1 MRAAVLSGKGGTG
14 KTFVSVNLAAAAAGS
29 VYIDCDVEEPNGR
42 VFFKPE
48 EIKTETVHSL
58 LPQFDAERCTGCR
71 KCVDFCHFNALAY
84 IKNKPMIFQDVCHS
98 CGGCL
103 LVCPENAVS
112 EINRSVGIVEHGN
125 RGSTQV
131 VTGVLNV
138 GEASAVPVIKAALK
152 KGMELEGCNTVI
164 DCPPGSSC
172 AVMESVSEA
181 DYCIL
186 VVESTAFGFHN
197 FRMVYELVKLLGK
210 PCGVVLNKKDVPYEP
225 LESFC
230 RENSLEILAE
240 IPYSEKLA
248 EISANGKIA
257 AEHDEQAREIFV
269 RLLNRIGGELE

>member
-14 KTFVSVNLAAAAAGS
+14 KTFVAVNLAAAAGKS

-48 EIKTETVHSL
+48 GVNTETVYSL
-58 LPQFDAERCTGCR
+58 LPQFDAQCCTGCR

-112 EINRSVGIVEHGN
+112 EIKRPVGIVEHGHSS
-125 RGSTQV
+125 GVQV

-138 GEASAVPVIKAALK
+138 GEASAVPVIKAALE
-152 KGMELEGCNTVI
+152 KGKELDDNTTVI

-172 AVMESVSEA
+172 SVMESVNEA
-181 DYCIL
+181 DYCVL

-197 FRMVYELVKLLGK
+197 FRMVYELVRLLGK

-248 EISANGKIA
+248 ELAANGKIA

-269 RLLNRIGGELE
+269 QLLNRIGGELE